1 NTPLDDIKTLRDW
14 YKGVRHEYGIGFDER
29 VKIGSA
35 ILRIESHLVKSI
47 IEEYDRK
54 VEPKLNKTLKL
65 LHDFSALYSTKIK
78 NLSNLHQIIEDGS
91 EISRT
96 LMSLKQLKIE
106 FEPSFISK
114 QISLSDIESALNL
127 FDANML
133 NLLKFNEIRSNNPI
147 LSTEWNFDDLMGEI
161 NSKEMNRAKKTLSF
175 LHIILDSSEIIKEK
189 LNKIS
194 DANTYHNYIN
204 IIVTISVIIMNT

>member
-1 NTPLDDIKTLRDW
+1 MNKNINTPFIEIQDNFPKLIDFKKNIDSSNELNEKYKILGDMYDGVNTPLDDIKTLRDW
-14 YKGVRHEYGIGFDER
+14 YKGVRHEYGVGFDER

-133 NLLKFNEIRSNNPI
+133 NLSKFNEIRNNNPK
-147 LSTEWNFDDLMGEI
+147 I
-161 NSKEMNRAKKTLSF
+161 NAKSG
-175 LHIILDSSEIIKEK
+175 
-189 LNKIS
+189 
-194 DANTYHNYIN
+194 
-204 IIVTISVIIMNT
+204 TI